1 MKSLTLISYNT
12 ILFQELDALLR
23 VNKLT
28 HKLLSEHLA
37 LDDYDAMLEEA
48 NHNVVAPYGTIL
60 VKALTLDQSS
70 QVTVEGGAWNRA
82 LLTCF
87 QAQLR

>member
-1 MKSLTLISYNT
+1 MLLR
-12 ILFQELDALLR
+12 FQELDALLR

-48 NHNVVAPYGTIL
+48 NHNVVAPYGKITPDCL
-60 VKALTLDQSS
+60 VKPFIPPGCRTKVNVNSVQSS
-70 QVTVEGGAWNRA
+70 
-82 LLTCF
+82 
-87 QAQLR
+87 